1 MYLKILAICIH
12 TCLSE
17 YKLKFQVYKINNIE
31 GDDEEEPVQS
41 QISPIFDNQGQVKTR
56 YDTSVVNESMLGLAI
71 KILKVRILYGKTVVM
86 STTFLWFVICSVKF
100 VTGVTPYTTSEMTLI
115 DLCMEHLSSSRLTTG
130 YALSVS

>member
-17 YKLKFQVYKINNIE
+17 YILKFQVYKINNIE

-86 STTFLWFVICSVKF
+86 STTFLWFVICRVKF
-100 VTGVTPYTTSEMTLI
+100 VTVLY
-115 DLCMEHLSSSRLTTG
+115 LT
-130 YALSVS
+130 